1 MGYGR
6 YYEEFQPGQI
16 FRHWPGRTITD
27 HDNTWYSLLSMNQH
41 PLFIDEEYA
50 RKTEYGRR
58 PVIDTLI
65 FSLAVGMS
73 VGDTSGRTIANL
85 GFEYVTFEKPLFPG
99 DSLYAESE
107 ILDVR
112 ESQSKPDRGII
123 YMETRAFNQNR
134 QRVMVLRRRFLA
146 PKRRYYEGKEG
157 S

>member
-50 RKTEYGRR
+50 RRTEYGRR

-73 VGDTSGRTIANL
+73 VGDTSGRTIA
-85 GFEYVTFEKPLFPG
+85 TPR
-99 DSLYAESE
+99 
-107 ILDVR
+107 I
-112 ESQSKPDRGII
+112 
-123 YMETRAFNQNR
+123 
-134 QRVMVLRRRFLA
+134 
-146 PKRRYYEGKEG
+146 
-157 S
+157 